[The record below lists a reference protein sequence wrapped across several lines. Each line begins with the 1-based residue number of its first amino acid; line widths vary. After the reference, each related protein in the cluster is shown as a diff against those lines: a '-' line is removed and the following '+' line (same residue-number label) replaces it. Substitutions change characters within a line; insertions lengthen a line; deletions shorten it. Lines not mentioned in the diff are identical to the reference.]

1 LQIPHT
7 QHPKRHQIKAKQT
20 QLPRSD
26 KDGAAS
32 DRKKTIS
39 KAMANSSIGS
49 ASRLAIDAVEG
60 VTNIVEDMHRVIS
73 RVSPIVGKAKHGKT
87 RGITGFVYKS
97 VRGVTRVV
105 GVGLDAALSQLAPLL
120 TPAINKRIGL
130 EKREALL
137 AALNG
142 VLGDYLVDTGN
153 PLAIPMRFRHNGKA
167 LTLSKDLLTTALPN
181 ANGKLLVLVHGLC
194 MNDLQWSR
202 DGHDHGATLARELGY
217 TPIYLHY
224 NSGLH
229 ISTNGR
235 ELAGLMETLVREWPV
250 PITELVIIG
259 HSMGG
264 LVARSAC
271 HYAKQAKHT
280 WPKPL
285 RKMIFLGTPHH
296 GAPLERAGN
305 WVDILLGISPYSA
318 PLARLGMIRSAGITD
333 LRYGNLLDEDW
344 QTPTRKSA
352 RDARTFVPLPK
363 TVKCFAIAATKQP
376 GPGGAGR
383 RLTGDGLV
391 PVASALGQHQ
401 DPALSLPIPQARQ
414 HLAYSTNHFDLL
426 SRPEIYNQI
435 QHWLA

>member
-1 LQIPHT
+1 
-7 QHPKRHQIKAKQT
+7 
-20 QLPRSD
+20 
-26 KDGAAS
+26 
-32 DRKKTIS
+32 
-39 KAMANSSIGS
+39 
-49 ASRLAIDAVEG
+49 
-60 VTNIVEDMHRVIS
+60 MHRNVGRIS
-73 RVSPIVGKAKHGKT
+73 PPVGKVSPGRTK
-87 RGITGFVYKS
+87 GITGFVYRS
-97 VRGVTRVV
+97 VRRITRTV
-105 GVGLDAALSQLAPLL
+105 GFGLDAALSQLAPLL

-153 PLAIPMRFRHNGKA
+153 PLAIPMRFRQNSKA
-167 LTLSKDLLTTALPN
+167 LALSKDLLTSALPN

-235 ELAGLMETLVREWPV
+235 EFAGLMETLVREWPV

-264 LVARSAC
+264 LIARSAC

-280 WPKPL
+280 WPKHL
-285 RKMIFLGTPHH
+285 KKMIFLGTPHH

-344 QTPTRKSA
+344 QTATRKRA

-363 TVKCFAIAATKQP
+363 TVKCFAIAAARQA
-376 GPGGAGR
+376 GPGGTGR

-391 PVASALGQHQ
+391 PVASALGQHR
-401 DPALSLPIPQARQ
+401 DSALSLPIPQTRL
-414 HLAYSTNHFDLL
+414 HLAYGTNHFDLL

-435 QHWLA
+435 RDWLP